1 MRSIYKSYADT
12 TKLLCQAGIAE
23 AMTDLMRDILGVF
36 SFGLCCFLCEEK
48 ASGVQVLKLCTDRS
62 LSVGLYVRLYARLYV
77 SVCLFVC
84 PRV

>member
-1 MRSIYKSYADT
+1 
-12 TKLLCQAGIAE
+12 
-23 AMTDLMRDILGVF
+23 MTDLMRYILGVF

-48 ASGVQVLKLCTDRS
+48 ASGVHVLKLCTDRSRSRSLSFSLS